1 VRASMGLRVVTFK
14 VEEDFLEKM
23 DLAARRL
30 GLSRSDLI
38 REAIEN
44 YLKIYIYGDIEEVT
58 HKVRLGEIELHVY

>member
-1 VRASMGLRVVTFK
+1 MGLRVITFK

-23 DLAARRL
+23 DLVARRL

-44 YLKIYIYGDIEEVT
+44 YLKIHIYGDIEEFT
-58 HKVRLGEIELHVY
+58 HKMKLGEIELHVY

>member
-1 VRASMGLRVVTFK
+1 MGLRIVTFK
-14 VEEDFLEKM
+14 VEEDFLEQI

-44 YLKIYIYGDIEEVT
+44 YLKIRIYGDIDSIEKIKLGSIEVQ
-58 HKVRLGEIELHVY
+58 VY

>member
-1 VRASMGLRVVTFK
+1 MGLRVVTFK

-58 HKVRLGEIELHVY
+58 HKVRLGEIELHIY

>member
-1 VRASMGLRVVTFK
+1 MGLRVVTFK